1 MFEAIRGL
9 SRVLAAIDRFLL
21 MALIAAITLLVLGN
35 VGARSVGFSIAW
47 ADELAVYG
55 MIMSGFVGASL
66 MLRLRTA
73 PSVTLLHEIL
83 SERVVRT
90 LRILIALTAV
100 VFAGLL
106 LWMCWLWF
114 DPAALAAAGF
124 DIRRFEGATFNF
136 IYTETTP
143 VMGLPAA
150 YFFLIMPWFALTV
163 LVHGLTNLAED
174 AGMIAPLPE
183 GSATSRSGEGA
194 V

>member
-1 MFEAIRGL
+1 MFEAIRSI
-9 SRVLAAIDRFLL
+9 SRVFAAIDRALL
-21 MALIAAITLLVLGN
+21 MALIAAITLLVLAN
-35 VGARSVGFSIAW
+35 VGARSIGFTIAW

-55 MIMSGFVGASL
+55 MIIAGFVGASL

-83 SERVVRT
+83 PERFVRL
-90 LRILIALTAV
+90 LRILIALTAI

-114 DPAALAAAGF
+114 DPAGFAAAGF

-150 YFFLIMPWFALTV
+150 WFFLVIPWFALTAF
-163 LVHGLTNLAED
+163 VHAATNLAED
-174 AGMIAPLPE
+174 AGFIVPDAPDE
-183 GSATSRSGEGA
+183 QAVSNGEGA
-194 V
+194 A

>member
-9 SRVLAAIDRFLL
+9 SRIFAAIDRLLL
-21 MALIAAITLLVLGN
+21 MALIAAITLLVLAN
-35 VGARSVGFSIAW
+35 VGARSMGFTIAW

-55 MIMSGFVGASL
+55 MIMAGFVGASL

-73 PSVTLLHEIL
+73 PSVTLLHEVLPERAVRIL
-83 SERVVRT
+83 RV
-90 LRILIALTAV
+90 LIALVAI

-114 DPAALAAAGF
+114 DPAGLAAAGF

-150 YFFLIMPWFALTV
+150 WFFAVMPWFALTV
-163 LVHGLTNLAED
+163 LVHAMTNLAED
-174 AGMIAPLPE
+174 AGMIAPPPE
-183 GSATSRSGEGA
+183 PPVADVNGEGA